1 MVAQNYFWNGKQKAN
16 IVADSS
22 QAYVMHWEPLEVD
35 TQTTEIKNSGVIN
48 YGAMKF
54 YKGQQP
60 RRFKWSIVA
69 SKNGGPVT
77 LPEQTINYNYFY
89 SISGNP
95 NTIAPSNLIYLKFK
109 ELLVGLQ
116 HLETVLTNL
125 QVTPVGSPS
134 HMPQW
139 FTLVCTLPG
148 QNTIA
153 IANAL
158 YETELFEY
166 AYPDWMIPFETAG
179 CATNDPLYGDQWHL
193 ENTGQFGGTPGI
205 DINVCE
211 AWEITRGGANAVV
224 AVVDNG
230 LDKGHPDLGITHS
243 FFFDTE
249 RNDDPE
255 GEKVIRGG
263 HGQFVAGIINSTKDN
278 NEGVTGIAPITP
290 VMSIVHSLND
300 PQKDGYFP
308 NLALQLGNGIKF
320 ATINGA
326 SIINC
331 SWGAPGNISYPDSS
345 KLVLQYL
352 EENIR
357 YAIEEGRDGL
367 GSVVVFASGNTS
379 ADGVVDYP
387 GNTDDRILVTGNI
400 DACGLRFD
408 KDQTCMLVDF
418 GRAPPSGYGEELD
431 LMAPGTNILSTDA
444 EFTHRGLINGSY
456 YGYSTGTSFAAPMVA
471 AVASMMLTVNPNLT
485 QKEVSDILL
494 QTARKVREDVYT
506 YDPNVPERMEN
517 GSWNIEMGHGL
528 LDAGAAVQRAK
539 ELCEGPAELYT
550 QDTYGD
556 HGLEPYELQDDEYP
570 WLSHDIWVKQN
581 QTTDHSDRTHEV
593 VDPTDDNGNPKA
605 SYVYVSV
612 RNRGCSP
619 TVGFETVTLHWA
631 KAGTALSYPNDWNGV
646 NTLGPNN
653 APAGMEIATLT
664 VPAGLKPGQEH
675 IMEFEWF
682 PPNPDDYDFSEE
694 PWHFCLLSVIRDPN
708 DPFTMYEEIN
718 TLVLRNNKVA
728 WRNTSVNDPTE
739 SPSPNPPGPGPKT
752 PFPMAGV
759 TVGVGNPSD
768 ENAVNTDI
776 TFNSPTIAFGNSIT
790 NDSEVFI
797 SMPDDLYNQ
806 WLLGGA
812 QAEGIRLL
820 DLETLLD
827 KLLLLD
833 IPGILFNDR
842 NVFEVTGDAVRF
854 GNIPM
859 PPGANYNISMV
870 PLYPESKSN
879 PNKDV
884 YEWDVVQRHTLSQE
898 LVGGVRLELKK
909 PYCNYARRWVWDE
922 TINLGETGTM
932 QAYGLDASSTIFRW
946 TNATGQ
952 VVSTEASFEYTAV
965 ADTYY
970 ELQAITDE
978 GCSYTQRAE
987 VDVQLPELAP
997 PGDAPKCYSA
1007 LAVQPNPVFGDI
1019 LELQLEAN
1027 SDGELDI
1034 VINSPLT
1041 GEELYRTVQ
1050 QIQKGIQ
1057 TIELDIRDLNRG
1069 TFILRIQCGD
1079 TNVSV
1084 DNRNFI
1090 KL

>member
-1 MVAQNYFWNGKQKAN
+1 
-16 IVADSS
+16 
-22 QAYVMHWEPLEVD
+22 MHWEPLEVD

-54 YKGQQP
+54 YNGQQP
-60 RRFKWSIVA
+60 RRFTWSILS
-69 SKNGGPVT
+69 SKNGEPVS
-77 LPEQTINYNYFY
+77 LPEQAINYNYFY

-95 NTIAPSNLIYLKFK
+95 NTIAPSNLIYLKFT
-109 ELLVGLQ
+109 ELPLGLQ
-116 HLETVLTNL
+116 QLETILGDL
-125 QVTPVGSPS
+125 QVTPIGSPS
-134 HMPQW
+134 HMSHW
-139 FTLVCTLPG
+139 YTLACTLPG

-153 IANAL
+153 IANVL
-158 YETELFEY
+158 YETGLFEY
-166 AYPDWMIPFETAG
+166 AYPDWMIPFETSG
-179 CATNDPLYGDQWHL
+179 CATNDPLYGDQWYL
-193 ENTGQFGGTPGI
+193 ENTGQFGGIPGI

-224 AVVDNG
+224 AIFDQG
-230 LDKGHPDLGITHS
+230 LKGHPDLSNFHPFEI
-243 FFFDTE
+243 DVIE
-249 RNDDPE
+249 DPNDPSTKRE
-255 GEKVIRGG
+255 IRGY
-263 HGQFVAGIINSTKDN
+263 HGVSVAGLVGATTEN
-278 NEGVTGIAPITP
+278 NEGVSGISPDSPLMDITSGLTGNPNTIRHAQGLHKAYKNGAAVINMSFSGIFLMQPPDFKEAIEAAMVKGRNNLGTIIIHAAGNGEVDENSPSVDFPGNDIPDVISVGGIERNGLRMSNHHLECNGEPKFISSKYGNGLDLIAPSADILTT
-290 VMSIVHSLND
+290 D
-300 PQKDGYFP
+300 
-308 NLALQLGNGIKF
+308 
-320 ATINGA
+320 
-326 SIINC
+326 
-331 SWGAPGNISYPDSS
+331 
-345 KLVLQYL
+345 
-352 EENIR
+352 
-357 YAIEEGRDGL
+357 IEEP
-367 GSVVVFASGNTS
+367 TS
-379 ADGVVDYP
+379 FP
-387 GNTDDRILVTGNI
+387 PKPPTGKVGCAYNSFY
-400 DACGLRFD
+400 ANH
-408 KDQTCMLVDF
+408 
-418 GRAPPSGYGEELD
+418 S
-431 LMAPGTNILSTDA
+431 
-444 EFTHRGLINGSY
+444 
-456 YGYSTGTSFAAPMVA
+456 GTSFAAPMVA

-494 QTARKVREDVYT
+494 QTARKVRQDVYT

-539 ELCEGPAELYT
+539 DLCEGPAELFT

-570 WLSHDIWVKQN
+570 WLSRDIWVKQN
-581 QTTDHSDRTHEV
+581 QTADHSDRTHEV
-593 VDPTDDNGNPKA
+593 VDPTDDNGNPQA

-619 TVGFETVTLHWA
+619 TTGNETITLHWA
-631 KAGTALSYPNDWNGV
+631 KAGTALSYPNDWNGE

-653 APAGMEIATLT
+653 APAGMEVATLPI
-664 VPAGLKPGQEH
+664 PAGIKPGQEH

-694 PWHFCLLSVIRDPN
+694 PWHFCLLSLINDPN
-708 DPFTMYEEIN
+708 DPFTVHDAIGN
-718 TLVLRNNKVA
+718 LVLENNKVA

-739 SPSPNPPGPGPKT
+739 SPSPNPPGPGPET

-759 TVGVGNPSD
+759 TVGVGNPSED
-768 ENAVNTDI
+768 NAVNTDI
-776 TFNSPTIAFGNSIT
+776 TFNSPTTAFGNSIT

-859 PPGANYNISMV
+859 PPGADYNISMV

-879 PNKDV
+879 PNKEV

-898 LVGGVRLELKK
+898 LIGGVRLELKK
-909 PYCNYARRWVWDE
+909 PECNYAQTFVLDE
-922 TINLGETGTM
+922 TLAFGERATM
-932 QAYGLDASSTIFRW
+932 QASALDPSSTIFRW

-970 ELQAITDE
+970 ELQAITSE

-987 VDVQLPELAP
+987 VDVQLPELTP

-1007 LAVQPNPVFGDI
+1007 LVVQPNPVFGDI
-1019 LELQLEAN
+1019 LTLEVEAN
-1027 SDGELDI
+1027 SDGEFDI

-1041 GEELYRTVQ
+1041 GEELYSTVQ

-1057 TIELDIRDLNRG
+1057 TLELDIRELNRG
-1069 TFILRIQCGD
+1069 TFILRIKCGD